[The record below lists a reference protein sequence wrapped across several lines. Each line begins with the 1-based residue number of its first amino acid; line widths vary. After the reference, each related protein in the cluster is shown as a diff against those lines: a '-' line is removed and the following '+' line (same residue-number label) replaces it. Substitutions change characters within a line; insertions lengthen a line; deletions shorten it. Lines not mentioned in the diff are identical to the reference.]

1 MWAQILATSA
11 AAALVS
17 PVSAKGPWCI
27 LWDVVNIR
35 KLLGPT
41 AGTLVSSIVAFPP
54 SATTSGFNGHEFRHK
69 RDVDRKS
76 TRLNSSHS
84 QISYA
89 VFCLKKKNKHIKTAP
104 HRKSHLH
111 S

>member
-1 MWAQILATSA
+1 MWAQIRATSA

-27 LWDVVNIR
+27 LCDVVNIR

-54 SATTSGFNGHEFRHK
+54 SATTSGFKGHEFRHK
-69 RDVDRKS
+69 RDVVDAGER
-76 TRLNSSHS
+76 
-84 QISYA
+84 
-89 VFCLKKKNKHIKTAP
+89 AP
-104 HRKSHLH
+104 PCAMRAYVGQR
-111 S
+111 

>member
-69 RDVDRKS
+69 RDVVDAGERS
-76 TRLNSSHS
+76 EEHTSELQSPCNLVCRL
-84 QISYA
+84 
-89 VFCLKKKNKHIKTAP
+89 LLEKKKKK
-104 HRKSHLH
+104 
-111 S
+111 

>member
-54 SATTSGFNGHEFRHK
+54 STTSRLWRNSWPLK
-69 RDVDRKS
+69 PDVVAEGGNATIDDTNVPAVGPS
-76 TRLNSSHS
+76 RLRILTTS
-84 QISYA
+84 
-89 VFCLKKKNKHIKTAP
+89 P
-104 HRKSHLH
+104 
-111 S
+111 

>member
-69 RDVDRKS
+69 RDVVDAGES
-76 TRLNSSHS
+76 
-84 QISYA
+84 
-89 VFCLKKKNKHIKTAP
+89 AP
-104 HRKSHLH
+104 PPVR
-111 S
+111 